1 MVPAARTDDLFG
13 HNEDN
18 MDTGSSP
25 SVTRRNSTSSS
36 TVKPASK
43 KRLAQRN
50 RMYYPE
56 DDQFNR
62 FLAVVTKRAAQST
75 DDTELEKAS
84 KVVKLMGEFDQ
95 ATKHMKCPI
104 KAAYFVPSFIQF
116 LTPAQKKELKEYKK
130 EMAKA
135 EDELSDD
142 EDN

>member
-1 MVPAARTDDLFG
+1 M
-13 HNEDN
+13 
-18 MDTGSSP
+18 
-25 SVTRRNSTSSS
+25 
-36 TVKPASK
+36 
-43 KRLAQRN
+43 
-50 RMYYPE
+50 
-56 DDQFNR
+56 
-62 FLAVVTKRAAQST
+62 VTKRAARST

>member
-1 MVPAARTDDLFG
+1 
-13 HNEDN
+13 
-18 MDTGSSP
+18 
-25 SVTRRNSTSSS
+25 
-36 TVKPASK
+36 
-43 KRLAQRN
+43 
-50 RMYYPE
+50 MYYPE

-84 KVVKLMGEFDQ
+84 KVVKLMGEFDR